1 MQNQLMHAMG
11 ASVLREQAAY
21 VVERTIL
28 LPSGHFRYLEQ
39 GEPTA
44 PLVLLAHGFPDVP
57 QTFLPLMAHLCAA
70 GYRCVAPFLRGYAP
84 SILTGPFDRQRVG
97 DDLAD
102 LAEALCPDV
111 PVVLVGH
118 DWGAAATYTAVSRW
132 PQRFRRAITL
142 GVPHVAAFERNL
154 KRSRAQQLRSL
165 YMGFLMLPGLPERV
179 LPRNDFAYVDKL
191 WQRWSPD
198 YAPSLEHMDEI
209 KACLRSSMPGPLGY
223 YRALRPSRMRVVQA
237 QLDARLA
244 IHVPLLHLHG
254 REDGC
259 IAYDMAEGQDRF
271 FKAEFHSE
279 VFAGMGHFIH
289 LEDPALVARAVLQFI
304 APAAARAIR

>member
-1 MQNQLMHAMG
+1 MQNQIMHAMG
-11 ASVLREQAAY
+11 PSVTREQSAY
-21 VVERTIL
+21 VATRTIL
-28 LPSGHFRYLEQ
+28 LASGHFRYLEQ
-39 GEPTA
+39 GEATA
-44 PLVLLAHGFPDVP
+44 PLVILAHGFPDVP
-57 QTFLPLMAHLCAA
+57 KTFLPLMAYLSAA

-154 KRSRAQQLRSL
+154 KCSRAQQLRSL
-165 YMGFLMLPGLPERV
+165 HMAFLMMPGLPERIV
-179 LPRNDFAYVDKL
+179 PRNDFAYIDKL

-198 YAPSLEHMDEI
+198 YTPTLEHMDEI
-209 KACLRSSMPGPLGY
+209 KACLRSSMPGPFGY
-223 YRALRPSRMRVVQA
+223 FRALRPSRMRMVQA
-237 QLDARLA
+237 RLDARVA

-259 IAYDMAEGQDRF
+259 IAYEMAAGQARF

-279 VFAGMGHFIH
+279 VLAGLGHFLH
-289 LEDPALVARAVLQFI
+289 LEDPGLVAREILAFI